1 MTEALNSYTIF
12 SEKQR
17 NTKEDVGVVTWD
29 FNGEAKNSHRDRKA
43 DAWSTN
49 TLMQQHKETRDT
61 EKNF

>member
-17 NTKEDVGVVTWD
+17 NTKEDVRVVTWD
-29 FNGEAKNSHRDRKA
+29 FEEANNFHKDRKA

-49 TLMQQHKETRDT
+49 I
-61 EKNF
+61 